1 MRINSN
7 QLLEDLRIRT
17 EKIIKTVKENFMLLP
32 TETVRNK
39 PTPERWSIAECLE
52 HLNLYGEY
60 YIPMMVKVIDEGQK
74 KGLKHKEYFKPGL
87 VGNYFS
93 QTMMP
98 NEGKT
103 RRIKTFKDKDPS
115 VIGMR
120 QDVLER
126 FLKQQEE
133 FLKILSNASAVD
145 LEKVK
150 VPITIAKWIKL
161 KLGDALRFN
170 IYHNERHLWQAK
182 KVMQDLN
189 Y

>member
-1 MRINSN
+1 MKINSS

-17 EKIIKTVKENFMLLP
+17 EIIIKTAKENFLLLP
-32 TETVRNK
+32 DETIQKK

-60 YIPMMVKVIDEGQK
+60 YIPTMMKVIDEGQK
-74 KGLKHKEYFKPGL
+74 KGLKPKEYFKPGL

-93 QTMMP
+93 ESMMP

-103 RRIKTFKDKDPS
+103 RKIKTFNDKDPS
-115 VIGMR
+115 ITGTR

-126 FLKQQEE
+126 FLDQQEE
-133 FLKILSNASAVD
+133 FLKILTEASKVD

-161 KLGDALRFN
+161 KLGDTLRFN

-182 KVMQDLN
+182 KVMQD
-189 Y
+189 